1 MLSKVEITDWEII
14 PEKGEKMAVGLL
26 LNVSDVKP
34 ECHFVVAVAE
44 ILPTDSLSS
53 SVLVMDETSDQM
65 LLLRYYQQIHSP
77 VQC

>member
-1 MLSKVEITDWEII
+1 
-14 PEKGEKMAVGLL
+14 MAVGLL

-65 LLLRYYQQIHSP
+65 SKRSGQELLAEGDETE
-77 VQC
+77 VT

>member
-1 MLSKVEITDWEII
+1 
-14 PEKGEKMAVGLL
+14 MAVGLL
-26 LNVSDVKP
+26 LNVKP

-65 LLLRYYQQIHSP
+65 SKRSGPELLAEEDETE
-77 VQC
+77 VT